1 MGNRGERS
9 EPLIDFAEN
18 PTRTYSASKP
28 WTRILA
34 PYKESDLR
42 RSVLQLLTSAVPF
55 ALIWYA
61 MLRSLDHAYWITLLL
76 AVPAGGFLLRLFILQ
91 HDCGHGSFFKSPAAN
106 DTLGSFLG
114 VLTLSPYHYWRKT
127 HALHHATSGNLD
139 RRGAGDIDT
148 LTVKEYLD
156 LPKRKRLAY
165 RLYRNPFILFG
176 IGPAFY
182 FIVKQRFPPGLAL
195 SCKKEWASIH
205 WTNLAILAVVAIMWK
220 TIGIQQF
227 LMVQLPIIT
236 LASSIGV
243 WFFYVQH
250 QFEHTY
256 WQHSGGWDFHAAALR
271 GSSYYDLP
279 KILRWFSGN
288 IGLHHIHHLC
298 SRIPNYRLQECFNAN
313 RELQQ
318 ATRLT
323 LRQSLTCIS
332 LRLWDEEQQ
341 KLVRFRS
348 PQVAE

>member
-1 MGNRGERS
+1 M
-9 EPLIDFAEN
+9 
-18 PTRTYSASKP
+18 
-28 WTRILA
+28 TRIG
-34 PYKESDLR
+34 P
-42 RSVLQLLTSAVPF
+42 TSSQP
-55 ALIWYA
+55 
-61 MLRSLDHAYWITLLL
+61 S
-76 AVPAGGFLLRLFILQ
+76 
-91 HDCGHGSFFKSPAAN
+91 
-106 DTLGSFLG
+106 
-114 VLTLSPYHYWRKT
+114 

-139 RRGAGDIDT
+139 RRGAGDIET
-148 LTVKEYLD
+148 LTVKEYLS

-182 FIVKQRFPPGLAL
+182 FIVKQRFPPGLAR
-195 SCKKEWASIH
+195 SWKKEWASIH

-220 TIGIQQF
+220 TIGIQRF

-236 LASSIGV
+236 IASSIGV

-256 WQHSGGWDFHAAALR
+256 WQHSSGWDFHTAALR

-313 RELQQ
+313 PELQQ

-323 LRQSLTCIS
+323 LRQSLTCTS
-332 LRLWDEEQQ
+332 LTLWDEEQQ